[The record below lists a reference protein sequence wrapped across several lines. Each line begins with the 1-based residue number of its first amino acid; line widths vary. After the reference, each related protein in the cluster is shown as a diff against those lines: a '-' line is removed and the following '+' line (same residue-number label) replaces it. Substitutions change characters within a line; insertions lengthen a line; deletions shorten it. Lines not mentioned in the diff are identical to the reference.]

1 MRRNE
6 QYNNGFKNDNANE
19 QTKKH
24 VDVLDLMVIYRLR
37 QPIDKWN
44 YIFNINERN

>member
-19 QTKKH
+19 QTKKTCGR
-24 VDVLDLMVIYRLR
+24 VGPDGYLQR
-37 QPIDKWN
+37 QPIDKWI